1 MDFFA
6 EYYSQIISDIFLRN
20 LFASALVLFVG
31 GLIQGY
37 TGFGGGTI
45 SVPVLVILFGPVVAI
60 GIITPVY
67 ILGAAT
73 ILPSAIKNVDWTEVL
88 PVSIAGSI
96 AVFLGLSF
104 LITADPI
111 VVKKIMGFFILF
123 TTGIMIL
130 GKKYTGPRNILASA
144 AAGIFTGGISG
155 GTGIPGAP
163 IMVMYYLAAKTAPA
177 IQRANILTTGSVFSF
192 CIIVGLGTN
201 NIYSPTLILTVL
213 MLSPVFMIAARLGQ
227 FLFNYMPAVW
237 FKKVAHC
244 LLVIAGTMLLVY

>member
-1 MDFFA
+1 MTDCHTGVQYKLTGPVIWIFCRILFSDHLRHF
-6 EYYSQIISDIFLRN
+6 SQKFICIRLGIIRWGVDPRLYGLRW
-20 LFASALVLFVG
+20 
-31 GLIQGY
+31 
-37 TGFGGGTI
+37 GTI

-144 AAGIFTGGISG
+144 VAGIFTGGISG

-177 IQRANILTTGSVFSF
+177 IQRANILTTGSIFSF

-213 MLSPVFMIAARLGQ
+213 MLS
-227 FLFNYMPAVW
+227 
-237 FKKVAHC
+237 C
-244 LLVIAGTMLLVY
+244 LYDRSAFRTVPI